1 MDIFGKIKEKLSNEF
16 IDIVEWLDYTDDTI
30 AHRFERYQNE
40 IKNGAKLIV
49 REGQT
54 AVFVNEGQL
63 ADVFTPGTYDL
74 TTKNL
79 PILATLKGW
88 KYGFNSPFK
97 AEVYFVNTH
106 LFTDEK
112 WGTKNPITLS
122 DERFGLVEIRAFGTY
137 AFRISDAGKFIIDI
151 VGTDNNFT
159 NFEINEHLKSL
170 IATRFTDTVG
180 EANLPIE
187 LYAANTSELSETC
200 QEVMAPEFESV
211 GIALEKFYI
220 ENVSMPE
227 DLKKEIFEYS
237 RLDKLDM
244 QKLAQFKAAKAMELA
259 AKNEGGTAGAGMGMG
274 MGFVLAQQMGG
285 MMGGNMNMGQQQ
297 GFPQA
302 GGASCSPT
310 NANSG
315 AILLCCEWS
324 TTRSCFISNSYKHS
338 LPART
343 INRESLVWKQ
353 GMANWAALQE
363 VEELKSFLGGN
374 TPPPLARSLITKL
387 LPSSNEEGNLN
398 PPLAEK
404 GVVIGKQTPPPA
416 ALRKPPPLN

>member
-1 MDIFGKIKEKLSNEF
+1 MGLFDKIKEKLTNEF

-49 REGQT
+49 REGQA

-74 TTKNL
+74 TTQNL
-79 PILATLKGW
+79 PILTTLKGW

-137 AFRISDAGKFIIDI
+137 AFKVSNPGKFIVDI
-151 VGTDNNFT
+151 VGTDSNFT

-200 QEVMAPEFESV
+200 QEVMQPEFTSV
-211 GIALEKFYI
+211 GISLEKFYI

-227 DLKKEIFEYS
+227 ELKKEIFEYS
-237 RLDKLDM
+237 RIDKLDLDKLT
-244 QKLAQFKAAKAMELA
+244 KFKTAKAIEA
-259 AKNEGGTAGAGMGMG
+259 AAANEGGTAGAGMGMG

-285 MMGGNMNMGQQQ
+285 MMNPQMGGQQPMQQQAPGMPPPIPVQVQYFYAANGAQQ
-297 GFPQA
+297 GPVSFEQLKVLF
-302 GGASCSPT
+302 ASRT
-310 NANSG
+310 VN
-315 AILLCCEWS
+315 
-324 TTRSCFISNSYKHS
+324 RDS
-338 LPART
+338 L
-343 INRESLVWKQ
+343 IWKQ
-353 GMANWAALQE
+353 GMANWTALKD

-374 TPPPLARSLITKL
+374 TPPPL
-387 LPSSNEEGNLN
+387 P
-398 PPLAEK
+398 
-404 GVVIGKQTPPPA
+404 QQ
-416 ALRKPPPLN
+416 

>member
-1 MDIFGKIKEKLSNEF
+1 MSIFDKIKEKLSHEF

-49 REGQT
+49 REGQA

-74 TTKNL
+74 TTQNL
-79 PILATLKGW
+79 PILTTLKGW

-112 WGTKNPITLS
+112 WGTKNPITLN
-122 DERFGLVEIRAFGTY
+122 DDRFGLVEIRAFGTY
-137 AFRISDAGKFIIDI
+137 AFKIADPGKFIVDI

-187 LYAANTSELSETC
+187 LYAANTTELSQTC
-200 QEVMAPEFESV
+200 QEVMQPEFMGV
-211 GIALEKFYI
+211 GISLERFYI

-227 DLKKEIFEYS
+227 ELKKEIFEYS
-237 RLDKLDM
+237 RIDKLDLDKLT
-244 QKLAQFKAAKAMELA
+244 KFKTAKAIEA
-259 AKNEGGTAGAGMGMG
+259 AALNEGGTAGAGMGMG

-285 MMGGNMNMGQQQ
+285 MMSPQMGGQQAMPSQ
-297 GFPQA
+297 QSAAAPPPMPQA
-302 GGASCSPT
+302 TQFYYALNGAQAGPVGYAQLQSLFAS
-310 NANSG
+310 
-315 AILLCCEWS
+315 
-324 TTRSCFISNSYKHS
+324 RS
-338 LPART
+338 
-343 INRESLVWKQ
+343 INKETLVWKA
-353 GMANWAALQE
+353 GMDGWKPLKE
-363 VEELKSFLGGN
+363 VEELKGFLGSN
-374 TPPPLARSLITKL
+374 TPPPL
-387 LPSSNEEGNLN
+387 P
-398 PPLAEK
+398 
-404 GVVIGKQTPPPA
+404 
-416 ALRKPPPLN
+416 

>member
-1 MDIFGKIKEKLSNEF
+1 MDIFSKIKEKLTHEF
-16 IDIVEWLDYTDDTI
+16 IDIIEWLDYTDDTI

-112 WGTKNPITLS
+112 WGTKSPITLS

-137 AFRISDAGKFIIDI
+137 AFKISDAGKFIVDI

-187 LYAANTSELSETC
+187 LYAANTSELSDTC
-200 QEVMAPEFESV
+200 REVMAPEFESV

-237 RLDKLDM
+237 RIDKLDLDKLT
-244 QKLAQFKAAKAMELA
+244 KFKTAKAIEAA

-285 MMGGNMNMGQQQ
+285 MMSPQMGGNPQMQQAGAPVPPPMPAAAQYFYAVNGTQQ
-297 GFPQA
+297 GPVSFEQLQA
-302 GGASCSPT
+302 LFAG
-310 NANSG
+310 
-315 AILLCCEWS
+315 
-324 TTRSCFISNSYKHS
+324 
-338 LPART
+338 RT
-343 INRESLVWKQ
+343 INRDSLVWKQ
-353 GMANWAALQE
+353 GMANWTALKD

-374 TPPPLARSLITKL
+374 TPPPL
-387 LPSSNEEGNLN
+387 PN
-398 PPLAEK
+398 P
-404 GVVIGKQTPPPA
+404 
-416 ALRKPPPLN
+416 

>member
-74 TTKNL
+74 TTQNL
-79 PILATLKGW
+79 PILSTLKGW

-122 DERFGLVEIRAFGTY
+122 DDRFGLVEIRAFGTY
-137 AFRISDAGKFIIDI
+137 AFRISDAGKFIVDI

-187 LYAANTSELSETC
+187 LYAANTSELSDTC
-200 QEVMAPEFESV
+200 REVMAPEFESV

-285 MMGGNMNMGQQQ
+285 MMGGSPMGQQQ
-297 GFPQA
+297 SFPQA
-302 GGASCSPT
+302 GSAAAPPPMPVAVQYFYAVNGTQQGPVSFDQLKALF
-310 NANSG
+310 AN
-315 AILLCCEWS
+315 
-324 TTRSCFISNSYKHS
+324 
-338 LPART
+338 RT
-343 INRESLVWKQ
+343 INRDSLVWKQ
-353 GMANWAALQE
+353 GMANWTALQE

-374 TPPPLARSLITKL
+374 TPPPLPNA
-387 LPSSNEEGNLN
+387 
-398 PPLAEK
+398 
-404 GVVIGKQTPPPA
+404 
-416 ALRKPPPLN
+416 

>member
-63 ADVFTPGTYDL
+63 ADVFEPGTYDL
-74 TTKNL
+74 TTQNL

-112 WGTKNPITLS
+112 WGTKSPITLS

-137 AFRISDAGKFIIDI
+137 AFRISDAGKFIVDI
-151 VGTDNNFT
+151 VGTDSNFT
-159 NFEINEHLKSL
+159 NYEINEHLKSL

-187 LYAANTSELSETC
+187 LYAANTSELSDTC
-200 QEVMAPEFESV
+200 REVMAPEFESV
-211 GIALEKFYI
+211 GISLEKFYI

-237 RLDKLDM
+237 RIDKLDLDKLT
-244 QKLAQFKAAKAMELA
+244 KFKTAKAIEAA

-274 MGFVLAQQMGG
+274 MGFVLAQQLGG
-285 MMGGNMNMGQQQ
+285 MMNPQMGGQPQMQQAQAAVPPPMPVQVQYFYAVNGTQQ
-297 GFPQA
+297 GPVSFDQLKA
-302 GGASCSPT
+302 LF
-310 NANSG
+310 AN
-315 AILLCCEWS
+315 
-324 TTRSCFISNSYKHS
+324 
-338 LPART
+338 RT

-353 GMANWAALQE
+353 GMANWSALQE
-363 VEELKSFLGGN
+363 VEELKSFLGGS
-374 TPPPLARSLITKL
+374 TPPPLPNS
-387 LPSSNEEGNLN
+387 
-398 PPLAEK
+398 
-404 GVVIGKQTPPPA
+404 
-416 ALRKPPPLN
+416 

>member
-1 MDIFGKIKEKLSNEF
+1 MGLFDKIKEKLSHEF
-16 IDIVEWLDYTDDTI
+16 IDIIEWLDYTDDTI
-30 AHRFERYQNE
+30 CHRFERYQNE
-40 IKNGAKLIV
+40 IKNNAKLIV

-54 AVFVNEGQL
+54 AVFINEGQL
-63 ADVFTPGTYDL
+63 ADVFEPGTYTL
-74 TTKNL
+74 TTENL

-112 WGTKNPITLS
+112 WGTKNPITLN

-137 AFRISDAGKFIIDI
+137 AFKVSDPGKFLIDI

-200 QEVMAPEFESV
+200 KEVMQPEFQSV
-211 GIALEKFYI
+211 GISLERFYI

-237 RLDKLDM
+237 RIDKLDLDKLT
-244 QKLAQFKAAKAMELA
+244 KFKTAKAIEA
-259 AKNEGGTAGAGMGMG
+259 AALNEGGTAGAGMGMG

-285 MMGGNMNMGQQQ
+285 MMSPQMGGQQQ
-297 GFPQA
+297 MPPQQSGAVPPPMPQA
-302 GGASCSPT
+302 KQYFYA
-310 NANSG
+310 ANGQQAGPVGIEQLS
-315 AILLCCEWS
+315 AL
-324 TTRSCFISNSYKHS
+324 FAN
-338 LPART
+338 RT
-343 INRESLVWKQ
+343 INKDSLVWKQ
-353 GMANWAALQE
+353 GMASWTAVKD
-363 VEELKSFLGGN
+363 VEELKSFLGGS
-374 TPPPLARSLITKL
+374 TPPPL
-387 LPSSNEEGNLN
+387 PG
-398 PPLAEK
+398 
-404 GVVIGKQTPPPA
+404 Q
-416 ALRKPPPLN
+416 

>member
-1 MDIFGKIKEKLSNEF
+1 MDIFGKIKEKLSHEF

-63 ADVFTPGTYDL
+63 ADVFEPGTYDL

-112 WGTKNPITLS
+112 WGTKSPITLS
-122 DERFGLVEIRAFGTY
+122 DDRFGLVEIRAFGTY
-137 AFRISDAGKFIIDI
+137 AFRVSDAGKFIIDI
-151 VGTDNNFT
+151 VGTDSNFT
-159 NFEINEHLKSL
+159 NYEINEHLKSL

-187 LYAANTSELSETC
+187 LYAANTSELSDTC
-200 QEVMAPEFESV
+200 KEVMAPEFESV
-211 GIALEKFYI
+211 GISLEKFYI

-237 RLDKLDM
+237 RIDKLDLDKLT
-244 QKLAQFKAAKAMELA
+244 KFKTAKAIEA
-259 AKNEGGTAGAGMGMG
+259 AANNEGGTAGAGMGMG
-274 MGFVLAQQMGG
+274 MGFALAQQMGSA
-285 MMGGNMNMGQQQ
+285 MN
-297 GFPQA
+297 PQA
-302 GGASCSPT
+302 GGGQSQMQQGQIPVPPPMPVQVQYYYAVNGAQQGPVSFDQLKVLF
-310 NANSG
+310 AN
-315 AILLCCEWS
+315 
-324 TTRSCFISNSYKHS
+324 
-338 LPART
+338 RT

-353 GMANWAALQE
+353 GMTNWSPLKE
-363 VEELKSFLGGN
+363 VDELKSFLGGN
-374 TPPPLARSLITKL
+374 TPPPL
-387 LPSSNEEGNLN
+387 PN
-398 PPLAEK
+398 P
-404 GVVIGKQTPPPA
+404 
-416 ALRKPPPLN
+416 

>member
-1 MDIFGKIKEKLSNEF
+1 MDIFNKIKEKLRNEF
-16 IDIVEWLDYTDDTI
+16 IDIVEWLDYTNDTI

-74 TTKNL
+74 TTQNL
-79 PILATLKGW
+79 PILSTLKGW

-97 AEVYFVNTH
+97 AEVYFVNTT

-137 AFRISDAGKFIIDI
+137 AFKVSDAGKFIVDI

-200 QEVMAPEFESV
+200 QEVMQPEFMSV
-211 GIALEKFYI
+211 GISLEKFYI

-237 RLDKLDM
+237 RLDKLDLD
-244 QKLAQFKAAKAMELA
+244 KLTKFKTAKAIEA
-259 AKNEGGTAGAGMGMG
+259 AAQNEGGTAGAGMGMG

-285 MMGGNMNMGQQQ
+285 MMAGAPQANHQMFQNQAAPVPPPMPVAVQYFYAVNGTQQ
-297 GFPQA
+297 GPVGIDKLKALF
-302 GGASCSPT
+302 
-310 NANSG
+310 AN
-315 AILLCCEWS
+315 
-324 TTRSCFISNSYKHS
+324 
-338 LPART
+338 RT
-343 INRESLVWKQ
+343 INKESLVWKQ
-353 GMANWAALQE
+353 GMAAWAPLQE
-363 VEELKSFLGGN
+363 VEELKSFLGGS
-374 TPPPLARSLITKL
+374 TPPPL
-387 LPSSNEEGNLN
+387 P
-398 PPLAEK
+398 
-404 GVVIGKQTPPPA
+404 Q
-416 ALRKPPPLN
+416 